1 MISGTRYQMRLEVNR
16 QLRLAGEIA
25 RAQAEISSGKKI
37 LAPSDDP
44 AAAAR
49 ISDIGRSQ
57 ANRTTWRGNLD
68 KAQAIYAQADGVL
81 ASLGNTFTRASELMI
96 SASTRTLS
104 AEDRNAIAVELESLL
119 DHVTSLRETRD
130 SRGEYLFPSGAAV
143 RIPVAA
149 DVEITAVGTREQ
161 IFDTVPSSYGIRNL
175 RTILQDAALAVRGG
189 GASPMQ
195 GLMDEVNAAVVHIAA
210 VRAEHGSRGNR
221 IDDLIEQS
229 ESLKLVMAEERKG
242 LESAD
247 ITEVIARLQSKEL
260 SLEAAQAALARV
272 NRSNL
277 FDLLG

>member
-44 AAAAR
+44 AASAR
-49 ISDIGRSQ
+49 ISDIARSQ
-57 ANRTTWRGNLD
+57 ANRATWHANLN

-81 ASLGNTFTRASELMI
+81 ASLGNTFTRAAELMV
-96 SASTRTLS
+96 SASNRVLS
-104 AEDRNAIAVELESLL
+104 PDDRSAIATELQSLFE
-119 DHVTSLRETRD
+119 HVSALRETRD
-130 SRGEYLFPSGAAV
+130 SRGELLFPTGSAV

-149 DVEITAVGTREQ
+149 DVEITAVATREA
-161 IFDTVPSSYGIRNL
+161 IFETVPSSYGIRNL
-175 RTILQDAALAVRGG
+175 ATILQDAALAVRGG
-189 GASPMQ
+189 AASPMQ
-195 GLMDEVNAAVVHIAA
+195 GLMDEVNAAVAHVAS
-210 VRAEHGSRGNR
+210 VRADHGSRGNR

-229 ESLKLVMAEERKG
+229 ESLKIVMEDERKG
-242 LESAD
+242 LESAE

-260 SLEAAQAALARV
+260 SLEAAQAAFARI

-277 FDLLG
+277 FDLIR

>member
-49 ISDIGRSQ
+49 ISDIARSQ

-119 DHVTSLRETRD
+119 DHVKSLRETRD

-149 DVEITAVGTREQ
+149 DVEITAVATREQ
-161 IFDTVPSSYGIRNL
+161 IFETVPSSYGIRNL
-175 RTILQDAALAVRGG
+175 STILQDAALAVRGG

-195 GLMDEVNAAVVHIAA
+195 GLMDEVNAAIVHIAA

-229 ESLKLVMAEERKG
+229 ESLKLVMAEERTG